1 MHHKQANTIRV
12 AATHAGLVDT
22 LSGDGPFTV
31 FAPTDQAF
39 ADAGIDLADF
49 NDNESNQT
57 LVEILT
63 YHVISGEVLSTDLSD
78 GMVVETL
85 NGENVTIGVG
95 DDVTVNDATVTQ
107 PDLVSSN
114 GVIHVID
121 KVLMPPEE
129 GPEYSTFAASTT
141 VHNTL
146 VDAIIQAGLLYTLS
160 GDGPYT
166 VFAPTDQ
173 AFIDQESNSPTL
185 RRGWHAAWVMFS
197 HTTLLWT
204 IS

>member
-1 MHHKQANTIRV
+1 M
-12 AATHAGLVDT
+12 
-22 LSGDGPFTV
+22 
-31 FAPTDQAF
+31 
-39 ADAGIDLADF
+39 
-49 NDNESNQT
+49 
-57 LVEILT
+57 VEILT

-129 GPEYSTFAASTT
+129 DPEIFLQSLQALRCTT
-141 VHNTL
+141 
-146 VDAIIQAGLLYTLS
+146 
-160 GDGPYT
+160 
-166 VFAPTDQ
+166 
-173 AFIDQESNSPTL
+173 
-185 RRGWHAAWVMFS
+185 R
-197 HTTLLWT
+197 
-204 IS
+204 